1 MAIDILR
8 NHAIQAMP
16 ESVASRSTKVAP
28 KAPESLRG
36 DSLSTPSPDDVI
48 LLQLLKLFRRPPT
61 LPVNLTVWTTT
72 K

>member
-36 DSLSTPSPDDVI
+36 DF